1 MKRRFIR
8 TTVRR
13 LVVDLVELESA
24 GNVQII
30 PDAVYIA
37 NGYTNTVTW

>member
-8 TTVRR
+8 TSVRR
-13 LVVDLVELESA
+13 LLDLVELESA